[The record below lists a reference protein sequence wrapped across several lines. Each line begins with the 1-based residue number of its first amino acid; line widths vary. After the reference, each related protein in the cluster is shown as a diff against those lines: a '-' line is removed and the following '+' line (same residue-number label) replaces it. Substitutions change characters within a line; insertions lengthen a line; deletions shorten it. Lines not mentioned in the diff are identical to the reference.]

1 MTRNKKK
8 IIIIAA
14 VVVVAL
20 IVGTFAPYILQW
32 PYRDAE
38 PLKGAE
44 SPDFDLSSMFLTYGF
59 EDGYL
64 SVKKGSS
71 ADKVKVSDIFF
82 GLPVTHIGSG
92 AFKDKTKLSDIILPG
107 ALMGIAEE
115 AFSGCTSLSE
125 IVIPM
130 SLNSVGRNAFNGCTS
145 LTSITLPGSV
155 EISGLAFN
163 GCTSLKSVTILDG
176 ETAISSNA
184 FKGCTALSEI
194 RVPDD
199 IKSIDANAF
208 AGCDNIVFSKYD
220 NALYLGNEENPY
232 VALICAVDQSITSCE
247 IHPDTKIF
255 ADEAFLDC
263 FLLETFTY
271 RGTIEEWNCIGFPF
285 SWDLGTGAYTIYCA
299 DGEI

>member
-8 IIIIAA
+8 IIIISAA
-14 VVVVAL
+14 VVVAL
-20 IVGTFAPYILQW
+20 IVAAFAPYILQW

-59 EDGYL
+59 EEGSL

-71 ADKVKVSDIFF
+71 ANKVKVSDTFF
-82 GLPVTHIGSG
+82 GLPVTNIGDG
-92 AFKDKTKLSDIILPG
+92 AFKDNTKLNDIILPG
-107 ALMGIAEE
+107 ALMGISSE

-125 IVIPM
+125 IVIPA
-130 SLNSVGRNAFNGCTS
+130 SLGSVGRNAFNGCTS
-145 LTSITLPGSV
+145 LTSITLPGNID
-155 EISGLAFN
+155 ISNYAFN

-184 FKGCTALSEI
+184 FKGCTSLSEI
-194 RVPDD
+194 SVPND
-199 IKSIDANAF
+199 IKIIDANAF
-208 AGCDNIVFSKYD
+208 AGCTNIVFSKYD
-220 NALYLGNEENPY
+220 NALYLGNAENPY
-232 VALICAVDQSITSCE
+232 VALISAVDQSITSCD

-263 FLLETFTY
+263 FLLETINY
-271 RGTIEEWNCIGFPF
+271 GGTMEEWNCIGFPF
-285 SWDLGTGAYTIYCA
+285 SWDLGTGDYTVYCT